1 MFMMHNK
8 KTSLVSWDEKTN
20 SIIINEEG
28 LRQQVNID
36 DLPGVISRRADSL
49 VSLSRKKDEALSQA
63 ISASQSAENASKIN
77 LKWYKS
83 DRPAIEALQ
92 DATVKQSMAIDSIAE
107 ALETVFD
114 SQQKIADVS
123 DFLLSLG
130 LVNTALSQTVIRQ
143 IELKLQKASKEKIS
157 ELARQELLSV
167 INQLKAQE
175 LMQNKLEKHSKLLEQ
190 QEDDLKKTDEKV
202 KTLEKEQSQT
212 KKELLECIE
221 SEIHSI
227 NEFKTQFE
235 KQFEAAFRNNEAK
248 LDKDIERLHSLLES
262 TQLNLENKA
271 NALSEELIRLSRESQ
286 TLQETKQNKFQQVL
300 QSKIDEHIKRQ
311 NVEIEKIKTSFFN
324 SKIYHIIILT
334 LLMASIILSVY
345 NLVM

>member
-1 MFMMHNK
+1 MMHNK

-49 VSLSRKKDEALSQA
+49 VLLSRKKDEALSQA

-92 DATVKQSMAIDSIAE
+92 DA
-107 ALETVFD
+107 TVFD

-190 QEDDLKKTDEKV
+190 QEDDFKKTDEKV